1 MTFLISMGTSPP
13 TFSENSRL
21 QIMVEPSDYQRRIR
35 YHTTERIVEE
45 KLSSSYALHPK
56 PVRASREQIGT
67 PPRSSGDGRVL
78 ASTADVPDDKRAHC
92 PAGPDLEPANRNTG
106 ISVTL
111 ARQRNCRC
119 SAGTY
124 SCYGVGYTRKSI
136 GYSWNFAGLIPNS
149 SCGALTL
156 SLLTRRFH

>member
-1 MTFLISMGTSPP
+1 MGTSPP

-78 ASTADVPDDKRAHC
+78 ASTPDVPDDKRAHRRGR
-92 PAGPDLEPANRNTG
+92 PGFATRRRLFVLWRRIYPQVDRVQLELRRPNPQLVVRGAHA
-106 ISVTL
+106 L
-111 ARQRNCRC
+111 AIDE
-119 SAGTY
+119 A
-124 SCYGVGYTRKSI
+124 
-136 GYSWNFAGLIPNS
+136 
-149 SCGALTL
+149 L
-156 SLLTRRFH
+156 SLTG